1 MNIKP
6 IRNEKDLKRALS
18 RIDKIIDI
26 KKGTPEFDELE
37 VLTTLVEAYE
47 NLHHEIEP
55 PDPVEAIKFRLE
67 QKGLRSTDLTPI
79 IGGRNRVSEVLSRKR
94 PLSLRMIR
102 NLHKSLRIPYESLI

>member
-55 PDPVEAIKFRLE
+55 PDPVEAIKFR
-67 QKGLRSTDLTPI
+67 Q
-79 IGGRNRVSEVLSRKR
+79 IGRAHV
-94 PLSLRMIR
+94 
-102 NLHKSLRIPYESLI
+102 